1 VIATLADLLG
11 DLHRDVCIEA
21 ACTLGRMGRAEALP
35 VLRQALR
42 QAPGLR
48 VIEAV
53 PPVSDEE
60 CVVLLGRLARGS
72 AQDLA
77 TAAADALEAVEHPLA
92 ARLIGQ
98 LQTR

>member
-1 VIATLADLLG
+1 
-11 DLHRDVCIEA
+11 
-21 ACTLGRMGRAEALP
+21 MGRAEALP

-72 AQDLA
+72 ALA